1 MPVTQEFIESLM
13 KQNQMLVEQV
23 DSLNK
28 TIAELNA
35 TIKELRE
42 QINKNSGNSSKPPS
56 SDGFKKVPKSLREKS
71 GKKRGGPVLIG
82 ISARQRLA
90 LRKRA
95 TSLTLWLKSIS
106 PLMKSSVLKSV
117 LFAVNPKQEPFLRM

>member
-42 QINKNSGNSSKPPS
+42 Q
-56 SDGFKKVPKSLREKS
+56 R
-71 GKKRGGPVLIG
+71 
-82 ISARQRLA
+82 
-90 LRKRA
+90 
-95 TSLTLWLKSIS
+95 IS
-106 PLMKSSVLKSV
+106 PHTERDVQ
-117 LFAVNPKQEPFLRM
+117 KQGESCKVRG